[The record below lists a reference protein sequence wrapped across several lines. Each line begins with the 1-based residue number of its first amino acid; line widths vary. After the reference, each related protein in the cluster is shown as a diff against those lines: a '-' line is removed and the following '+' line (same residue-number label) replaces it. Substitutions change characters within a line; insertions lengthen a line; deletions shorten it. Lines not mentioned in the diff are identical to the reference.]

1 MGHKVHPK
9 IYRTPNIYVWDSRW
23 FGKKEQISLFLKQEI
38 RIRAFLEKKLKEAGI
53 DSFCFERNPKEM
65 VITIMVAKPGVVI
78 GRSGQGLEEIRKEIE
93 KKYLGFKLK
102 AKINVIPVKQP
113 ALSAQVVAQGAA
125 TEIEKRMPFRRV
137 MKQILEKTIA
147 AGAKGVKVNMS
158 GRLNGAEIARRE
170 VLSAGKMSLITIR
183 SDVDYAF
190 AEANTIY
197 GKIGIKVWIYF
208 GEAFGRRDK
217 FEKRDEKN

>member
-9 IYRTPNIYVWDSRW
+9 IYRIPNIYVWDSRW

-38 RIRAFLEKKLKEAGI
+38 EIRTFLGKKLKEAGV
-53 DSFCFERNPKEM
+53 DSFCFERTPKEM
-65 VITIMVAKPGVVI
+65 TITILVAKPGVVI
-78 GRSGQGLEEIRKEIE
+78 GRSGQVLEELRKEIE

-102 AKINVIPVKQP
+102 VKINVLPLKQP
-113 ALSAQVVAQGAA
+113 ALSAQVIAQTAA
-125 TEIEKRMPFRRV
+125 MEIEKRKPFRRV

-147 AGAKGVKVNMS
+147 AGAKGIKVNMS

-197 GKIGIKVWIYF
+197 GKIGVKIWVYF